1 MDINSIKLSIRDDD
15 FHEPITKLI
24 CIENTHNACGGK
36 VLPMSFL
43 RELRSLA
50 DSHSLPVHLDG
61 ARIWNSIA
69 AMNVKPSDL
78 SVHVDSLSVCLSK
91 GLGAPVGSLLVGSI
105 QIPFNTNTNYNTNTN
120 TNTNTNV

>member
-1 MDINSIKLSIRDDD
+1 MDINSIKASIRNDD
-15 FHEPITKLI
+15 FYEPITKLI

-50 DSHSLPVHLDG
+50 DSHGLPVHLDG

-69 AMNVKPSDL
+69 AMNVKPSDI

-105 QIPFNTNTNYNTNTN
+105 QNHQL
-120 TNTNTNV
+120 